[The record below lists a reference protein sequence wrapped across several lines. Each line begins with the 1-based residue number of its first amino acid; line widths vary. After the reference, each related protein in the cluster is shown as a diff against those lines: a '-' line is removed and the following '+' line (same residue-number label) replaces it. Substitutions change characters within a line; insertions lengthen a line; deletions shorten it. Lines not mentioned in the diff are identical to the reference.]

1 MNHLHRVILTS
12 MVAMVCSGKSVSA
25 QDQNQSKNDYEL
37 GKSIEIVSNIMRDAS
52 IFYVDTVSSE
62 KMLEKAAQGMLQQL
76 DPYTEYIPQSK
87 MDDFEAITS
96 GRYGGIG
103 STVRRKG
110 EWVEISEPYKNSP
123 ADKAGLRPGDLIIA
137 IDGESMQN
145 LDVSKVSSK
154 LRGKPGSKFE
164 ITVRPVADTLTT
176 NTVVVKRENV
186 VIPAVSYYGLVEPN
200 IGYIRLESFSSF
212 AASEFKSAME
222 NMSSESSNKMDGII
236 LDLRG
241 NGGGLVDEA
250 VKILSLFLPKGSD
263 VVEIKGKVKVYDSSH
278 KTQTAPIF
286 PDIRIAV
293 LISSASASASEI
305 VAGTIQDLDRGV
317 VLGGRSFGKGLVQV
331 TRNVGYNSFIKLTTA
346 KYYIPSGRSIQAVDY
361 THRKA
366 DGSVGLIPDSLMKEY
381 KTRNGRSVF
390 DGGGIMPDIKIESEY
405 LSKFTTLLYAL
416 GYFEDFANRFV
427 VENPIA
433 DENFEV
439 SDEIYNN
446 FSKFV
451 ISKPLDWESPTK
463 IKLRELEAT
472 AEREKY
478 SDLINDEIR
487 EIYNKITDD
496 SSRELITFA
505 PEIRRIL
512 GSTIMSRWFYDQG
525 RIKWEIKYDN
535 EVIKAIDILSD
546 IKEYEQI
553 LATDHVRQNP
563 SNNEK

>member
-1 MNHLHRVILTS
+1 

-164 ITVRPVADTLTT
+164 ITVRPIADTLTT

>member
-164 ITVRPVADTLTT
+164 ITVRPIADTLTT